1 MKSLSIPYLPDLK
14 PMSLEQAA
22 EYIDESG
29 TRFSV
34 ETLNWP
40 QQYGY
45 RPITT
50 VSAAHSKTDLYLLY
64 QVHGNCL
71 RAVNTRDN
79 ENVHE
84 DSCVEFFVKLPD
96 SDTYFNFE
104 FNCSCVCKAARH
116 FGTRDHFVYLS
127 PSEMA
132 EIERWSSIGKRA
144 FNSMNG
150 MFSWELCVRI
160 PFRLMDID
168 PENLPKKLLGNFYK
182 CADATDQ
189 PHYVTWNPV
198 NTEKPDFHR
207 PEFFGEIY
215 LV

>member
-1 MKSLSIPYLPDLK
+1 MKTLSIPYLPGL
-14 PMSLEQAA
+14 SSVGLEQAA
-22 EYIDESG
+22 EQTDEFG

-40 QQYGY
+40 QLYGY
-45 RPITT
+45 KPLTT
-50 VSAAHSKTDLYLLY
+50 VSAAHDKTDLYLLY

-71 RAVNTRDN
+71 RAVNTNDN

-84 DSCVEFFVKLPD
+84 DSCVEFFVKLPE
-96 SDTYFNFE
+96 SDEYVNFE
-104 FNCSCVCKAARH
+104 FNCSGVCKAARH
-116 FGTRDHFVYLS
+116 LKTRDNFVYLS

-132 EIERWSSIGKRA
+132 QIERWSSIGNRA

-150 MFSWELCVRI
+150 LFSWELCVRI
-160 PFRLMDID
+160 PFRLLGLD
-168 PENLPKKLLGNFYK
+168 PENLPSKLLGNFYK
-182 CADATDQ
+182 CADKTDQ

-198 NTEKPDFHR
+198 QTERPDFHR

>member
-14 PMSLEQAA
+14 SLTLEEVAA
-22 EYIDESG
+22 YIDESG
-29 TRFSV
+29 ARFSV

-40 QQYGY
+40 HLYGY

-50 VSAAHSKTDLYLLY
+50 VSAAHSKTDLYLLF

-84 DSCVEFFVKLPD
+84 DSCVEFFVKLPE
-96 SDTYFNFE
+96 SDDYFNFE
-104 FNCSCVCKAARH
+104 FNCSGVCKASRH
-116 FGTRDHFVYLS
+116 HKTRENYQYLA
-127 PSEMA
+127 PDEMA
-132 EIERWSSIGKRA
+132 EIERWSSIGRRA
-144 FNSMNG
+144 FNELNG
-150 MFSWELCVRI
+150 LFSWEVCVRI

-168 PENLPKKLLGNFYK
+168 PANLPSKILGNFYK
-182 CADATDQ
+182 CADATEQ
-189 PHYVTWNPV
+189 PHFVSWNPIQ
-198 NTEKPDFHR
+198 TEKPDFHR
-207 PEFFGEIY
+207 PEFFGEIL

>member
-14 PMSLEQAA
+14 SVGLEQAA

-29 TRFSV
+29 ARFSI

-40 QQYGY
+40 KQFGY

-50 VSAAHSKTDLYLLY
+50 VSAAHSKTDLYLLF

-71 RAVNTRDN
+71 RAVNTHDN

-84 DSCVEFFVKLPD
+84 DSCVEFFVQLPG
-96 SDTYFNFE
+96 SDDYFNFE
-104 FNCSCVCKAARH
+104 FNCSGVCKAAKH
-116 FGTRDHFVYLS
+116 LKTRENFQYLNS
-127 PSEMA
+127 AEMA

-144 FNSMNG
+144 FNEMNG

-160 PFRLMDID
+160 PLHLMGID
-168 PENLPKKLLGNFYK
+168 PENLPTKLLGNFYK
-182 CADATDQ
+182 CADATNQ
-189 PHYVTWNPV
+189 PHYVTWNPI
-198 NTEKPDFHR
+198 NTERPDFHR